1 MTRLRPVVV
10 VHYHEISL
18 KRGNR
23 PLFLRHLARNLRN
36 ATADLGPLVLR
47 QRPGRIVL
55 DLDDHPQP
63 EAVRDRVLRVC
74 GVASASLGYRTSA
87 TLDAMKSV
95 IGRLVEGRQFASFR
109 ISARRAFKT
118 YPMSS
123 VELNRAL
130 GAFVLERVPTTR
142 VSLERFEVEIVVE
155 VLPDEA
161 FVSLDRQSG
170 PGGLPVGA
178 GGTVAALLS
187 GGIDSPVAAWRMM
200 KRGCRVVF
208 VHFHSVP
215 YLPPTSQAKARAL
228 VERLTGWQY
237 ASRLYLVPF
246 GEIQREV
253 VLSVPPPARV
263 VVYRRLMIRIAEEIA
278 PAQRRAG
285 PGHRREPGAG
295 GLADAGE
302 HRVHRRGRAGA
313 RASSADRHGQAR
325 DHRAG
330 QAARDLRD
338 LDRARRGLLHAV
350 HAEASLHADDG
361 GRGQGGGVSPG
372 RAAAGRRGRRR
383 RDAGELRVPGA
394 VGPPD
399 RLPSAERPQ
408 PQHVAVLT
416 WTATIGMVST
426 WCGDWPMSDPEVA
439 KVLREEAQR
448 QHRNLELIASENF
461 VSEAVLEATGS
472 VLTNKYAEGYPGRR
486 YYGGCEVVDVVEDL
500 AIARAKELFG
510 AEHVNVQ
517 PHSGAQANMAVYFT
531 LLKPGDVV
539 LGPNL
544 SHGGHLTAG
553 SPVNYSGK
561 FYSIVA
567 YGVRRDTERI
577 DLDQVRDLAKEHRPK
592 LLIAG
597 GSAFPRTIDFQ
608 PFADIARE
616 VGATLMADIAHPAGL
631 VAAGSASLAD
641 RAGRLRHHHHA
652 QDAARPA
659 GRHGDVPREPRLP
672 RSTRP

>member
-23 PLFLRHLARNLRN
+23 PLFLRHLARNLRS

-55 DLDDHPQP
+55 DLDEHPQP

-74 GVASASLGYRTSA
+74 GVASVSLGYRTSA

-155 VLPDEA
+155 VLPDET

-278 PAQRRAG
+278 RRNGALALATGESLGQVASQTLENIVCIDEAAQG
-285 PGHRREPGAG
+285 PVLRPLIGMDKLEITEQAKQLGTFEISIEPD
-295 GLADAGE
+295 ADCCTLFTPKHPFTRMTVDE
-302 HRVHRRGRAGA
+302 V
-313 RASSADRHGQAR
+313 
-325 DHRAG
+325 
-330 QAARDLRD
+330 
-338 LDRARRGLLHAV
+338 
-350 HAEASLHADDG
+350 
-361 GRGQGGGVSPG
+361 
-372 RAAAGRRGRRR
+372 RAAESRL
-383 RDAGELRVPGA
+383 DVP
-394 VGPPD
+394 
-399 RLPSAERPQ
+399 RL
-408 PQHVAVLT
+408 V
-416 WTATIGMVST
+416 
-426 WCGDWPMSDPEVA
+426 
-439 KVLREEAQR
+439 
-448 QHRNLELIASENF
+448 
-461 VSEAVLEATGS
+461 
-472 VLTNKYAEGYPGRR
+472 AEG
-486 YYGGCEVVDVVEDL
+486 VD
-500 AIARAKELFG
+500 
-510 AEHVNVQ
+510 
-517 PHSGAQANMAVYFT
+517 
-531 LLKPGDVV
+531 
-539 LGPNL
+539 
-544 SHGGHLTAG
+544 
-553 SPVNYSGK
+553 
-561 FYSIVA
+561 
-567 YGVRRDTERI
+567 
-577 DLDQVRDLAKEHRPK
+577 
-592 LLIAG
+592 
-597 GSAFPRTIDFQ
+597 
-608 PFADIARE
+608 
-616 VGATLMADIAHPAGL
+616 GATLESFEFPAP
-631 VAAGSASLAD
+631 SAP
-641 RAGRLRHHHHA
+641 RT
-652 QDAARPA
+652 DAP
-659 GRHGDVPREPRLP
+659 V
-672 RSTRP
+672 RSVSSPSM